1 MNTEIAML
9 YGLVALSSLSALG
22 ILLIRNVFYAAFL
35 LLICLISVAG
45 IFLLLQAEFLAATQ
59 IIIYAGGVLVLII
72 FGIMLTRRLSG
83 KAATVLHQNYV
94 AGSFVAASLLAV
106 LLYSLAAFK
115 FSPGVNQQHMTHHV
129 NQVGLSLFTQYVA
142 PFEVAGL
149 LLLIS
154 LIAAAVIASQIQP
167 KRNP

>member
-1 MNTEIAML
+1 MNTEDVLL
-9 YGLVALSSLSALG
+9 YGLVALTALSALG
-22 ILLIRNVFYAAFL
+22 ILVIRNVFYGALL
-35 LLICLISVAG
+35 LLICLVSLAG
-45 IFLLLQAEFLAATQ
+45 IYLLLQAEFLAATQ

-72 FGIMLTRRLSG
+72 FGIMLTLRLSG
-83 KAATVLHQNYV
+83 KAVTVLHQNYI
-94 AGSFVAASLLAV
+94 AGSIVAASLLAV

-115 FSPGVNQQHMTHHV
+115 FSPAADQQNMTHHV

-154 LIAAAVIASQIQP
+154 LIAAAVIASQIQT